1 MKLNRLKIATL
12 LSLPIIGMAISSCE
26 FIHSME
32 QLTDGIPN
40 NIGKLLNILNKT
52 EQENYK
58 KFEIEYTY
66 EATSSKH
73 NKHYE
78 LTNFACDKNNKL
90 IYTCESSYEEDNVTN
105 SKINYYKEEKY
116 FRVIDKNLTLE
127 VAQINNDQK
136 YTYYKL
142 PFKDSDK
149 AMLKDIYDLYNRSN
163 DASKDILKE
172 VKRAIEV
179 NLDSIEYN
187 NFYTKQTFN
196 TYDMNYDF
204 SIKGALLDV
213 DATST
218 TSYKV
223 EVNKNVV
230 TNYDKYYED
239 ELKNIERDYYEF
251 NKTTNV
257 KFPTIDEKYEI
268 VVS

>member
-1 MKLNRLKIATL
+1 
-12 LSLPIIGMAISSCE
+12 
-26 FIHSME
+26 ME

-40 NIGKLLNILNKT
+40 HIGKLLNILDKT

-58 KFEIEYTY
+58 KFEVEYMY
-66 EATSSKH
+66 ESASSEH

-90 IYTCESSYEEDNVTN
+90 IYISESSYEEDNATN
-105 SKINYYKEEKY
+105 SIINYWKEEKY
-116 FRVIDKNLTLE
+116 FRVTDKNLTLE
-127 VAQINNDQK
+127 VAKINNEQK
-136 YTYYKL
+136 YSYFKL
-142 PFKDSDK
+142 PLKDSDK
-149 AMLKDIYDLYNRSN
+149 AMLKDMYTLYNRSN
-163 DASKDILKE
+163 DASKDILRN

-179 NLDSIEYN
+179 NLDSIKFN

-196 TYDMNYDF
+196 TFDMNYDF
-204 SIKGALLDV
+204 SIKDVLLDV

-239 ELKNIERDYYEF
+239 ELKNVEHDHYEF
-251 NKTTNV
+251 NKSTNM
-257 KFPTIDEKYEI
+257 KFPTIDDKYEI
-268 VVS
+268 IVS